1 MSMSYPGVHTR
12 DPIKKRRRLLK
23 GNLLL
28 LIELQECDS
37 QLVMLMVRKKNL
49 PEKLDKLDAKFL
61 AFKDE
66 IEQNKKKHDQLKSLH
81 TDKEKEIKKL
91 NENAAKAKEK
101 LLEVKNNKEYQAM
114 LKEIEI
120 AESSCGNVE
129 TEIISILEE
138 LDKVSLLAKKD
149 EESLNQQK
157 KKYEEEKKQIE
168 ADLNTIDEDF
178 VKWEQ
183 KRNDLRKKIP
193 DDLLAKYE
201 KIKNR
206 NNGVGVISVW
216 KEVCN
221 GCHMNIPPQ
230 LYNELQKSLELISCP
245 NCNRIIYFQNRE
257 KPA

>member
-1 MSMSYPGVHTR
+1 M
-12 DPIKKRRRLLK
+12 K
-23 GNLLL
+23 GNILL

-37 QLVMLMVRKKNL
+37 QLVMLLARKKNL
-49 PEKLDKLDAKFL
+49 PEKMDKLDTEFL
-61 AFKDE
+61 TFKDE
-66 IEQNKKKHDQLKSLH
+66 IEQNKKKYDQLKSLH

-91 NENAAKAKEK
+91 NENVAKAKEK
-101 LLEVKNNKEYQAM
+101 LLEVKNNKEYLAM
-114 LKEIEI
+114 LKEIEV
-120 AESSCGNVE
+120 AESSCGDVE

-157 KKYEEEKKQIE
+157 KKYEEEKKMIE

-193 DDLLAKYE
+193 GDLLAKYE